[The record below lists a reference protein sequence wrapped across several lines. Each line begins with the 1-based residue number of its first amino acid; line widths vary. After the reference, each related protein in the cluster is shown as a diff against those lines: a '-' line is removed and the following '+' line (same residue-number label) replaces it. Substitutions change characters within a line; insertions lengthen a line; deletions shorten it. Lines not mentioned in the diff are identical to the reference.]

1 VTVSTK
7 HPVGLS
13 AWLALLVIG
22 TAVPLL
28 IFAGATLL
36 QMSKD
41 SRAVRDRGQA
51 DTTRVLALALDEEVR
66 SWKAAL
72 TALAASS
79 SLQQGRMTEFY
90 AEARQVATQHEGW
103 IALTDA
109 SGRQLLNTLRPYG
122 DPLPTTALEALG
134 AIFADGLPRVS
145 DLYLGKVS
153 QRFVVSVAVPV
164 AREGKIRY
172 ALEMIF
178 APERLTR
185 LLERQQFP
193 APWVAGLTDR
203 QHRVVAKSRDSKT
216 RFGKPVMQWF
226 AAASAAAERG
236 IVDGPSLP
244 SIDGHPSRTS
254 FQRLQ
259 EVPWVAY
266 LAVPAPELQ
275 SAIPIWG
282 FLLAGLLVTVAA
294 VGGAFFIARKITAPV
309 YRLTDAAARLLH
321 GEPVDL
327 GGPSNIREVGELQQA
342 LVEGSTAVQGY
353 YRERERAAI
362 AEERARAAAASEQA
376 LREGAQEVRESQE
389 RLAGIVGSA
398 MDAIISVDADQR
410 IVLFNAAAERMF
422 RCSAAEAL
430 GQPLDRY
437 LPTRHRDRHREHVH
451 GFGATG
457 VTTRTMGA
465 LSALSAQRADGEE
478 FPIEASISQA
488 DITGQKLFTV
498 ILRDITERKRMEVSL
513 RQAHDK
519 LEQRVQERTAEL
531 SKANGTL
538 TTQSEQLRGLASE
551 LTLAEQ
557 RERQRLAM
565 VLHDEHQ
572 QLLVGAKFGLSA
584 LEQVVDPTV
593 RETCREV
600 TALLQEAIEHARSL
614 TRELS
619 PPILTTGGLLA
630 GLDWLARWM
639 EEKHRF
645 TVDVRSDVTTV
656 PVTEDLTIL
665 LFQAV
670 RELLF
675 NVVKHAQVRTVR
687 VELRQREGRLQILVA
702 DTGVGLD
709 PAHLRAEGGT
719 VGGFGL
725 FSIRQRLELLGG
737 RLEIDSA
744 PGQGSRF
751 TLWAPLQRVTSA
763 ASLVPVGLDG
773 PESACSAAAARAS
786 SRGGRKIR
794 VLVVDDHKVV
804 RQGLAR
810 LLTAEPDIEIVGEAS
825 DGQTA
830 VDLTR
835 QQRPDVVTMDI
846 SMPGINGIEAT
857 RIIHAECP
865 AVQVIGLS
873 MFEEAEQAMAMR
885 AAGAAAYLTKSDAAE
900 ALVAAIRTCVGAGR
914 ESE

>member
-1 VTVSTK
+1 
-7 HPVGLS
+7 
-13 AWLALLVIG
+13 VIG

-41 SRAVRDRGQA
+41 SRAARDRGQA
-51 DTTRVLALALDEEVR
+51 DTTRALALALDGEVR

-72 TALAASS
+72 TALAASL
-79 SLQQGRMTEFY
+79 SLQPGRMAEFY
-90 AEARQVATQHEGW
+90 EEAQQVAAQHEGW

-122 DPLPTTALEALG
+122 DPLPTTAPEALG
-134 AIFADGLPRVS
+134 AIFADGQPRVT

-153 QRFVVSVAVPV
+153 QRFVISVAVPV
-164 AREGKIRY
+164 VRKAKIRY
-172 ALEMIF
+172 ALEVIF

-185 LLERQQFP
+185 LLEGQQFP
-193 APWVAGLTDR
+193 AAWVAGLTDR
-203 QHRVVAKSRDSKT
+203 QHRVVARSRDVEARVGMPAPEWYT
-216 RFGKPVMQWF
+216 
-226 AAASAAAERG
+226 AAVAKAEHA
-236 IVDGPSLP
+236 IVDGLM
-244 SIDGHPSRTS
+244 IDGRPSRTS

-266 LAVPAPELQ
+266 LAVPASELQ
-275 SAIPIWG
+275 SATPIWG

-294 VGGAFFIARKITAPV
+294 VGGALFIARKITAPV
-309 YRLTDAAARLLH
+309 YRLTAAAARLLH

-353 YRERERAAI
+353 FRERERTAI

-376 LREGAQEVRESQE
+376 QRESAQAVRESQA

-398 MDAIISVDADQR
+398 MDAIISVDAGQR
-410 IVLFNAAAERMF
+410 IVLFNAASERMF

-430 GQPLDRY
+430 GQPLDRFIPARY
-437 LPTRHRDRHREHVH
+437 RDRHREHVR

-488 DITGQKLFTV
+488 DVTGQKLFTV
-498 ILRDITERKRMEVSL
+498 ILRDITERNRMEVSL
-513 RQAHDK
+513 RQAHDE
-519 LEQRVQERTAEL
+519 LEGRVHERTAEL

-538 TTQSEQLRGLASE
+538 TTQSEQLRALASE

-557 RERQRLAM
+557 RERQRLAT

-572 QLLVGAKFGLSA
+572 QLLVGAKFGLSP

-630 GLDWLARWM
+630 ALDWLVGWM
-639 EEKHRF
+639 KEKHRF
-645 TVDVRSDVTTV
+645 TVDVRSDITTV

-675 NVVKHAQVRTVR
+675 NVMKHAQVQTAR
-687 VELRQREGRLQILVA
+687 VELTRRDGQLQILVA
-702 DTGVGLD
+702 DTGVGFD

-719 VGGFGL
+719 VGGFGI
-725 FSIRQRLELLGG
+725 FSICQRLELLGG

-751 TLWAPLQRVTSA
+751 TLWAPLQRATSVA
-763 ASLVPVGLDG
+763 TPVPVGLDG
-773 PESACSAAAARAS
+773 PDAGSAAAAGPS

-846 SMPGINGIEAT
+846 SMPGMNGIEAT

-873 MFEEAEQAMAMR
+873 MFEEAEQAKAMR